1 MTTISKKNSIKKN
14 DNNIYVE
21 DYADPVL
28 KIMQMQCSYP
38 QTSTFAAFENKAG
51 NPFDSNS
58 SLENLVLSAN
68 FTSSS
73 LISF

>member
-1 MTTISKKNSIKKN
+1 MTQSISGSH
-14 DNNIYVE
+14 
-21 DYADPVL
+21 
-28 KIMQMQCSYP
+28 P
-38 QTSTFAAFENKAG
+38 QTSTFVAFENMAG
-51 NPFDSNS
+51 HPFDSNS